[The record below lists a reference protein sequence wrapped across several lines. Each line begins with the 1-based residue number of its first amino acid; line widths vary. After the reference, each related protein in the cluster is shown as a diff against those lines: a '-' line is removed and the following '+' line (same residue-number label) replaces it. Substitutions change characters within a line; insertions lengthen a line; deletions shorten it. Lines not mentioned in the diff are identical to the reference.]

1 MANGIRAYRPRTK
14 ACRACATPFMA
25 TMPMQHACGIDCALA
40 LARAKREKAEA
51 KQAKVERAV
60 RRAEKKAGLAKLKTR
75 AEYLKEAQAAFNA
88 WIRERDHDLPCIC
101 CGSYGTGEDWLTGGK
116 WDAGHFLSRG
126 SHPELRFDPDN
137 CHKQL
142 KSCNA
147 GSSKYARKGR
157 TVAEGYRERLIAKIG
172 LARVEWLEGPHE
184 PRHYT
189 IEELQAITAHYRAEQ
204 RKLAKARSQAVAA

>member
-1 MANGIRAYRPRTK
+1 MIRAYRPRMK
-14 ACRACATPFMA
+14 ACRVCATPFMA

-51 KQAKVERAV
+51 KAAKADRAA

-75 AEYLKEAQAAFNA
+75 REWLADADRAFCA
-88 WIRERDHDLPCIC
+88 WVRERDQDLPCVC
-101 CGSYGTGEDWLTGGK
+101 CGSYGSDEDWLTGGK
-116 WDAGHFLSRG
+116 WDGGHFLSRG
-126 SHPELRFDPDN
+126 SHPELRYEPDN

-142 KSCNA
+142 KSCNG

-172 LARVEWLEGPHE
+172 LERVEWLEGPHQ

-189 IEELQAITAHYRAEQ
+189 IKDLQALTAHYRAEK
-204 RKLAKARSQAVAA
+204 RKLEKARSQAVAA

>member
-1 MANGIRAYRPRTK
+1 MLKARAYRPRMK
-14 ACRACATPFMA
+14 ACRVCKAEFLAER
-25 TMPMQHACGIDCALA
+25 PMQHACGWKCALA
-40 LARAKREKAEA
+40 LVDAKKAKAAARQE
-51 KQAKVERAV
+51 KVERAA
-60 RRAEKKAGLAKLKTR
+60 RRAEKAAAKAKLKTR
-75 AEYLKEAQAAFNA
+75 ADYLKEAQAAFNA
-88 WIRERDHDLPCIC
+88 WVRERDRDQPCIC
-101 CGSYGTGEDWLTGGK
+101 CGSYGAGEDWLTGGK

-126 SHPELRFDPDN
+126 SHPELRFEPDN

-189 IEELQAITAHYRAEQ
+189 IEELQAITARYRAEI
-204 RKLAKARSQAVAA
+204 RKLVKARAVAA

>member
-1 MANGIRAYRPRTK
+1 MIRAYRPRMK
-14 ACRACATPFMA
+14 ACRVCKAQFLAER
-25 TMPMQHACGIDCALA
+25 PMQHVCGVDCVIAMMK
-40 LARAKREKAEA
+40 AKREKAEA
-51 KQAKVERAV
+51 KQAKADRAA
-60 RRAEKKAGLAKLKTR
+60 RRAAKAAARAKLKTR
-75 AEYLKEAQAAFNA
+75 ADYLKEAQQAFNA
-88 WIRERDHDLPCIC
+88 WVRERDADQPCIC
-101 CGSYGTGEDWLTGGK
+101 CGSYGAGEDWLTGGK

-126 SHPELRFDPDN
+126 SHPELRFEPDN

-157 TVAEGYRERLIAKIG
+157 TVAEGYRERLIIKIG